1 MSSSNLDHEAVIL
14 EREGKVSL
22 HSLSNNIT
30 LNSESITGDDYMYDC
45 PPVRW
50 KIDLVLMPLLGFC
63 YMLQFLDKLSL
74 NYASLLGILE
84 DVSLTGNQYSWAS
97 SVFYFGYLVWSY
109 PTSYLVVRLPIGKY
123 LSASV

>member
-1 MSSSNLDHEAVIL
+1 MQSGDPDHETIVPKEEEKA
-14 EREGKVSL
+14 SL
-22 HSLSNNIT
+22 PSLSNEIT
-30 LNSESITGDDYMYDC
+30 LNSGTITGDDYDS
-45 PPVRW
+45 PRAPL

-84 DVSLTGNQYSWAS
+84 DVSLSGNQYSWAS
-97 SVFYFGYLVWSY
+97 SVFYFGYLFWSY
-109 PTSYLVVRLPIGKY
+109 PTSYLVVRLPVGKY